1 MFSSTGSNHPIIP
14 KQTNLYLTPNYVT
27 FHSEDRDETKYSSAS
42 QWATRLPQNINN
54 IRSMHLVDCY
64 LPTNHMFVF
73 KNDYQNLAFMVRVK
87 LPGADDCLIE
97 QKNLYA
103 NCSKESKCTPRLN
116 LSRPLVPH
124 SNVKFNEDTKQDY
137 AGINNNG
144 PYQIPTSQLQNSFSS
159 PPPKGAPNCTSYQ
172 NNINGLNN
180 MIDNK
185 CYNKVLCSNKY
196 ENEQG
201 LDGTC
206 NCVDITPTANYPN
219 ENFTI
224 RYINCCDQ
232 LVTIDYGF
240 NAPDTT
246 TIKCVKSV
254 YDSVFEG
261 HIAKFTVISSGLDE
275 WNYVVNITNCG
286 EDNQVLELNQST
298 DPSGNP
304 DNPALGP
311 VWPFSGSDSTT
322 YTVIPSE
329 TVCCTEEGSSHM
341 ANILCAPRSMCDQQT
356 ALLRA
361 NGTVPP
367 YIRQM
372 RENEDRVQKGE
383 QPMEFNYDG
392 CNAYCN
398 DFDYQGIGCAYYM
411 IRIKEGTYT
420 GNELAVELQE
430 ELQNTLFPTSVAEW
444 KVHFSPINCRLYFY
458 LIKKSNNSL
467 PDIEF
472 RFDWKINYYCQN
484 FSNKNQPEV
493 WNNKHWWG
501 LGYYLGFDKNN
512 YPFKNTTLENIR
524 ESQINTNDLTKL
536 CNKSIQGTNVLEHT
550 SPSNNDNYFLKP
562 PNHTSIVL
570 FNTED
575 KEVNGLVACRSVNIE
590 GPSILYMEVEKYNN
604 CDEITPGPSNTNS
617 SYNNTFSGKPK
628 TIFAKIEVTKSEGP
642 KMLNDIK
649 YITHMKNFLEER
661 INKLE
666 FKFRFHDGRYVY
678 FGNNKDLNF
687 TIQFNCAEPN
697 AFNKVSFNAIPG
709 WSVGT

>member
-64 LPTNHMFVF
+64 LPTRHMFVF
-73 KNDYQNLAFMVRVK
+73 KNDYQNLAFMIRMKVS
-87 LPGADDCLIE
+87 GADNCLIE
-97 QKNLYA
+97 QKSLYD

-137 AGINNNG
+137 AGLNNNG
-144 PYQIPTSQLQNSFSS
+144 PYQIPTSQLQNNFS
-159 PPPKGAPNCTSYQ
+159 APQNCTSYQ

-180 MIDNK
+180 MINLTCK
-185 CYNKVLCSNKY
+185 NKVLCSSDNV
-196 ENEQG
+196 NESNG
-201 LDGTC
+201 GIINC
-206 NCVDITPTANYPN
+206 ECVDITPTTNYDN
-219 ENFTI
+219 ETFFI
-224 RYINCCDQ
+224 RYINCCDK
-232 LVTIDYGF
+232 LVTMKYKKGD
-240 NAPDTT
+240 
-246 TIKCVKSV
+246 TIKCIKTEYSSGLPYWAVGS
-254 YDSVFEG
+254 EG
-261 HIAKFTVISSGLDE
+261 HVAKFTVFVDNSFE
-275 WNYVVNITNCG
+275 WNYIINITNCG
-286 EDNQVLELNQST
+286 EDNQVIETNNST
-298 DPSGNP
+298 DQDGLPGTA
-304 DNPALGP
+304 D
-311 VWPFSGSDSTT
+311 WPLNVVGTT
-322 YTVIPSE
+322 YTVNPSA
-329 TVCCTEEGSSHM
+329 TKCCNELDNS
-341 ANILCAPRSMCDQQT
+341 CAPRSMCEQET
-356 ALLRA
+356 ALLRV
-361 NGTVPP
+361 NGTIPP

-392 CNAYCN
+392 CNAFCN
-398 DFDYQGIGCAYYM
+398 DYDHKGIGCIYKM
-411 IRIKEGTYT
+411 IRIKEGSYT
-420 GNELAVELQE
+420 GEELAQQLQD
-430 ELQNTLFPTSVAEW
+430 ELQNTTFQTGTAEW
-444 KVHFSPINCRLYFY
+444 KVHFSPVNCRLYFY
-458 LIKKSNNSL
+458 LIKKANKL

-512 YPFKNTTLENIR
+512 YVFKNTTIGDIHD
-524 ESQINTNDLTKL
+524 SQINSNLTKT
-536 CNKSIQGTNVLEHT
+536 CINPFIQGTKETEYT
-550 SPSNNDNYFLKP
+550 SPSNNDIYLLKP
-562 PNHTSIVL
+562 PNHSSMTL
-570 FNTED
+570 FND
-575 KEVNGLVACRSVNIE
+575 LKKEVNGLVACRSINIE
-590 GPSILYMEVEKYNN
+590 GPSVLYMEVEKYNN
-604 CDEITPGPSNTNS
+604 CDEITPGPSNTSS

-628 TIFAKIEVTKSEGP
+628 TIFAKIEVTKAEGY
-642 KMLNDIK
+642 KMRNDIQ

-697 AFNKVSFNAIPG
+697 AFDKVSFNAIPG
-709 WSVGT
+709 WTVGT